1 MTRLNIMLLLA
12 VLVSAL
18 YLVHV
23 QYQSR
28 RLFTELDR
36 ANAEAHRLDVEL
48 DRLQVERRGQ
58 ATPSRVESIAKAQLQ
73 MRMPTPAITDYVV
86 PADAASAPARI
97 EIPATTS
104 AREAAGRVQ

>member
-1 MTRLNIMLLLA
+1 MTRLNIVLLIA
-12 VLVSAL
+12 VIVSGL

-23 QYQSR
+23 QYESR
-28 RLFTELDR
+28 RLFTALDR
-36 ANAEAHRLDVEL
+36 ANAEAHRLEVEY

-86 PADAASAPARI
+86 EGQTGAVPATIPAPASARQ
-97 EIPATTS
+97 AT
-104 AREAAGRVQ
+104 GRVQ